1 MGGMWVKRIL
11 DDLKVPFSS
20 PIKVVCDNK
29 SVIFSALD
37 LIQHG
42 RMKHVDIDRHFIKEK
57 IDSGIICRFKQKN
70 KEHISLVKDSEYL
83 NLRIYA
89 VNLGWKIFIYRIKV
103 ETK

>member
-1 MGGMWVKRIL
+1 MWVNKKQTIVSRSTIEVQLRALRQGVMGGMWVKRIL

-57 IDSGIICRFKQKN
+57 IDSGIIC
-70 KEHISLVKDSEYL
+70 YL
-83 NLRIYA
+83 
-89 VNLGWKIFIYRIKV
+89 
-103 ETK
+103 